1 MELNKRGEF
10 RMNKRLEKLCRFLVT
25 NSIANKDLVVGFDE
39 NLVIYKDFEWDLNSK
54 YTEVEVNEYEE
65 EYEELVIEDC
75 DQYKLIIDC
84 YGHIEVE
91 TPEEKELEE
100 LRRENSELLY
110 KIEMLEK
117 ANKDLANI
125 IKNKSEK
132 SETDITDIAEKDDV
146 IKRFLKSYGVGDLDE
161 VIEHFKSMK
170 EYAKLCNK
178 VYLNT
183 MLTVVR

>member
-1 MELNKRGEF
+1 MK
-10 RMNKRLEKLCRFLVT
+10 
-25 NSIANKDLVVGFDE
+25 
-39 NLVIYKDFEWDLNSK
+39 NL
-54 YTEVEVNEYEE
+54 
-65 EYEELVIEDC
+65 
-75 DQYKLIIDC
+75 
-84 YGHIEVE
+84 
-91 TPEEKELEE
+91 EKELEE

>member
-1 MELNKRGEF
+1 
-10 RMNKRLEKLCRFLVT
+10 MNKKEEKVCRFLVT
-25 NSIANKDLVVGFDE
+25 NKIANKDLTLDFDE
-39 NLVIYKDFEWDLNSK
+39 GILIYKDFEWDLNSK
-54 YTEVEVNEYEE
+54 YTEVEVNEYDG
-65 EYEELVIEDC
+65 EYEELLVEDC

-84 YGHIEVE
+84 YGHLEVE
-91 TPEEKELEE
+91 TPEETELEE

-125 IKNKSEK
+125 INNK
-132 SETDITDIAEKDDV
+132 TDKAEKDDV

-161 VIEHFKSMK
+161 AIEHFKSIQD
-170 EYAKLCNK
+170 YAKLCNK

-183 MLTVVR
+183 MLTGVR

>member
-1 MELNKRGEF
+1 
-10 RMNKRLEKLCRFLVT
+10 MNKRLEKLCRFLVT

-39 NLVIYKDFEWDLNSK
+39 NLVIYKDFEWDLERD
-54 YTEVEVNEYEE
+54 EVE
-65 EYEELVIEDC
+65 ISDFRPFDDC
-75 DQYKLIIDC
+75 AKLKITDIDEYKLTICDD
-84 YGHIEVE
+84 GTIEVE
-91 TPEEKELEE
+91 TPEEKTELEE

-125 IKNKSEK
+125 IKNKSE
-132 SETDITDIAEKDDV
+132 TDMAEKDDV
-146 IKRFLKSYGVGDLDE
+146 IKRFLKSYGAGDLDE

-170 EYAKLCNK
+170 EYADLCNK

-183 MLTVVR
+183 MLTEVR

>member
-1 MELNKRGEF
+1 
-10 RMNKRLEKLCRFLVT
+10 MNNNLEKVCRFLVT

-54 YTEVEVNEYEE
+54 YTEVEVKDYDG

-75 DQYKLIIDC
+75 DKYKLIINC
-84 YGHIEVE
+84 YGSLEVE
-91 TPEEKELEE
+91 TPDEKTELEE

-132 SETDITDIAEKDDV
+132 SETEITDIDEKDDV
-146 IKRFLKSYGVGDLDE
+146 IKKYIDTDEFKALLENLKFIEENVDLFNGIYVDIPKIE
-161 VIEHFKSMK
+161 V
-170 EYAKLCNK
+170 
-178 VYLNT
+178 
-183 MLTVVR
+183 R

>member
-1 MELNKRGEF
+1 MK
-10 RMNKRLEKLCRFLVT
+10 MNNNLEKLCRFLVT

-39 NLVIYKDFEWDLNSK
+39 NLVIYKDYEWDLERD
-54 YTEVEVNEYEE
+54 EVE
-65 EYEELVIEDC
+65 ISDFRPFDDC
-75 DQYKLIIDC
+75 AKLKITDIDEYKLTICDD
-84 YGHIEVE
+84 GTIEVE
-91 TPEEKELEE
+91 TPGDETELEE

-132 SETDITDIAEKDDV
+132 SETEITDIDEKDDV
-146 IKRFLKSYGVGDLDE
+146 IKRFLKSYGAGDLDE

>member
-1 MELNKRGEF
+1 
-10 RMNKRLEKLCRFLVT
+10 MNNNLEKVCRFLVT

-39 NLVIYKDFEWDLNSK
+39 NLVIYKDYEWDLERD
-54 YTEVEVNEYEE
+54 EVE
-65 EYEELVIEDC
+65 ISDFRPFDC
-75 DQYKLIIDC
+75 AKLKITDVDEYKLTIFED
-84 YGHIEVE
+84 GTIEVE
-91 TPEEKELEE
+91 TPGDETELEE

-125 IKNKSEK
+125 IKNKSE
-132 SETDITDIAEKDDV
+132 TDIDEKDDV
-146 IKRFLKSYGVGDLDE
+146 IKRFLKSYGAGDLDE
-161 VIEHFKSMK
+161 AIEHFKSMK

-183 MLTVVR
+183 MLTGVR

>member
-1 MELNKRGEF
+1 
-10 RMNKRLEKLCRFLVT
+10 MNNNLEKVCRFLVT
-25 NSIANKDLVVGFDE
+25 NSIANKDLIVGFDE
-39 NLVIYKDFEWDLNSK
+39 NLVIYKDYEWDLERD
-54 YTEVEVNEYEE
+54 EVE
-65 EYEELVIEDC
+65 ISDFRPFDDC
-75 DQYKLIIDC
+75 AKLKITDIDEYKLTICDD
-84 YGHIEVE
+84 GTIEVE
-91 TPEEKELEE
+91 TPGDETELEE

-132 SETDITDIAEKDDV
+132 SETDITDMAEKDDV

-183 MLTVVR
+183 MLTEVR